1 MRHDDSYLIDMLLQA
16 ARKAASFAGDL
27 TYPQFQASDL
37 HQNAI
42 LKVLEIIGEAA
53 SRITTQTHRAYP
65 QIPWRQIIGL
75 RNRVVHGY
83 FEVDLN
89 LIWQIVHQDIP
100 ILLDQLQDLL
110 PPDAD

>member
-1 MRHDDSYLIDMLLQA
+1 MRHDDSYLIDMLQA
-16 ARKAASFAGDL
+16 ARKAAAFAADL
-27 TYPQFQASDL
+27 TYPQFQHSDL

-53 SRITTQTHRAYP
+53 SRITTDTHRAYP

-83 FEVDLN
+83 FDIDLN

>member
-1 MRHDDSYLIDMLLQA
+1 MRHDDSYLIDMLQA
-16 ARKAASFAGDL
+16 ARKAAAFAADL

-110 PPDAD
+110 PPNAD

>member
-1 MRHDDSYLIDMLLQA
+1 MRHDDAYLIDMLQA
-16 ARKAASFAGDL
+16 ARKAAAFAAGL
-27 TYPQFQASDL
+27 TYAQFQHSDL

-53 SRITTQTHRAYP
+53 SRITTDTHRAYP
-65 QIPWRQIIGL
+65 QIPWLQIIGL

-83 FEVDLN
+83 FDIDLN